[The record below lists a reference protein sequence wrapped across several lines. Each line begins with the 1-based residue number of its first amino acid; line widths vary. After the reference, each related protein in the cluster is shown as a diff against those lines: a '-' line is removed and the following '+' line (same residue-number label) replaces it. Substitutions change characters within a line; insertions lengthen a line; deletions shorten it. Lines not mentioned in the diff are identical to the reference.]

1 MSIRARLLATLLAG
15 VSLALAAGGI
25 GLYLFT
31 AGRLDAEFRAALLG
45 QARTL
50 ASTVVID
57 HGEVEIE
64 ASTAKSP
71 SVPMIY
77 RIVESDGSELAGAGT
92 FEWEESPPALPGSDS
107 FVWAEVELPGDEDG
121 LAVIYGFYPAIE
133 TDGGVAAGA
142 DDQTSRVVWI
152 TAVRSTTSLEG
163 SIAILGSAIIGFGV
177 LLLGTIAI
185 LVWIGVR
192 AGLRPLDR
200 YVESIESLDPVTLE
214 WPSPPPGTPDELRP
228 AYEALAGAVER
239 VSDAMERERRFT
251 DAAAHELRTPVS
263 ELRTMLDV
271 ARRWPEPE
279 RVARSLSRANGVLSN
294 MTGLI
299 ESLLILSRS
308 GSDTSGQ
315 ESDQESMRKIVA
327 DEHERSRARAK
338 SNGVSVSVDH
348 DADWRCPRMSGQ
360 IIVRNLLENAIEYT
374 PRNGS
379 VDIHIAQRALRIA
392 NGPVSLTPEQAEQMF
407 EPFWR
412 ADDSRTDRQHHGL
425 GLAIVRHAATASGLT
440 CRAEVEGDTLTITI
454 EAEKVPQP
462 SEGER
467 HD

>member
-1 MSIRARLLATLLAG
+1 MSIRARLLVTLLAG
-15 VSLALAAGGI
+15 VSLALAAGGM

-31 AGRLDAEFRAALLG
+31 ASRLNAEFRAALLG
-45 QARTL
+45 QAKTL

-64 ASTAKSP
+64 ASTAKSQ
-71 SVPMIY
+71 SAPMIY

-92 FEWEESPPALPGSDS
+92 FEWEDGPPALPGTDS

-121 LAVIYGFYPAIE
+121 LAVIYGFHPAIE
-133 TDGGVAAGA
+133 TDGGVSAGA
-142 DDQTSRVVWI
+142 DDRTSRVVWI
-152 TAVRSTTSLEG
+152 TAVRSTRSLEG
-163 SIAILGSAIIGFGV
+163 SIAILGSAITGFGV
-177 LLLGTIAI
+177 LLLGTTAI

-200 YVESIESLDPVTLE
+200 YVESIESLDPATLE
-214 WPSPPPGTPDELRP
+214 WPAPPPGTPDELRP
-228 AYEALAGAVER
+228 AYEALAEAVER

-263 ELRTMLDV
+263 ELRTLLDV
-271 ARRWPEPE
+271 ANRWPEPE
-279 RVARSLSRANGVLSN
+279 RIARSLTRAGDVLAN
-294 MTGLI
+294 MTNLI
-299 ESLLILSRS
+299 ESLLILSRA
-308 GSDTSGQ
+308 GSNTSER

-327 DEHERSRARAK
+327 DEHERLCARAE
-338 SNGVSVSVDH
+338 SNGVSVTVGH
-348 DADWRCPRMSGQ
+348 DADWQCPRMSGQ

-379 VDIHIAQRALRIA
+379 VDIHISQRALRIS
-392 NGPVSLTPEQAEQMF
+392 NGPVSLTIQQAEQMF

-412 ADDSRTDRQHHGL
+412 ADDSRTDRRHHGL
-425 GLAIVRHAATASGLT
+425 GLTIVRHAAAASGLT
-440 CRAEVEGDTLTITI
+440 CRAEVEGDTLTITV
-454 EAEKVPQP
+454 EAEKVPHP
-462 SEGER
+462 SEGEH